1 MVQPPNPYVA
11 GLPLWEERGFFG
23 RQKLLDWVTQ
33 SLCNPDANVLVL
45 FGQRRIGKTS
55 LLLQLQRALS
65 TNAFLPIYFDLQDQA
80 ARPLGRVLVDLANTV
95 AEQVGMEPPDPE
107 TFDNRGHFFRS
118 VFLPQVYEHLGETRR
133 PVFLL
138 DEFDVL
144 NETTEAELLMT
155 AATKAL
161 FRFIRRLTTKDSRS
175 AFVFAV
181 GRRVEDLSLDFTATF
196 RASLVR
202 EVWVLDQESAEA
214 LVRQAEIPNQN
225 VTLLFTDRAV
235 ARILSLTSGHP
246 YLTQLLCRQIWERA
260 YTHPQHSTTLPMIDA
275 SEVEAAVPDA
285 LEAGNQ
291 ALTWLWDGLGLAEQ
305 IYAAGLAETMSE
317 GESITEERGIQ
328 ILAARA
334 ARLLTRK
341 IELAPRD
348 LVRRRV
354 LEMTGEREYGFAVE
368 ILRRWV
374 HENKPLQRMKNKL
387 DQIDPLAEQL
397 FNIGQEFLRRHQ
409 WETAIRYFHDAL
421 ETNPRHFHARL
432 HLGETLLEA
441 GRTDEATVELER
453 AYKLDQEETRTLL
466 VRALVAQA
474 RARQEAGDENG
485 TLAACERA
493 LQISPKEQAVQ
504 EIHNAIRLRR
514 LAAEAKRYEQA
525 EQWVKAIDA
534 YDQLTAQA
542 ADDKSRAVW
551 QAALERC
558 QKEGQLTDLFD
569 EGTEALNQR
578 NWQQA
583 QRAFAEIVHTR
594 PDYRVNGQLATQLLL
609 QAVRRKPERKFSRSI
624 ALTFI
629 AILVVLFGAIYFQP
643 WRNDQDLPPVTLPE
657 NWEHINT
664 YRFDTNRDGNQEWVV
679 LYRFDLSAEPGQDDG
694 PIAGV
699 VYQPSGSPPVL
710 TPYELRPQDG
720 DYLCECECIASLEN
734 VLSGLQGPE
743 LVIRDRCDGE
753 STRVSIFRWDTG
765 EGKYLPKG
773 HFSGDRITLA
783 TDRATVV
790 QRLPGRAQLAL
801 QYIYR
806 PRDNATY
813 YQPGGQGIV
822 KMHEEYETIFY
833 HGMPQDVML
842 SPYPEKVVLASYNAY
857 TDAVE
862 TARYFTPEAWA
873 QVEGCAANQCGC
885 TLDREQIEHVRMI
898 DVQFEGQDAEQAIVN
913 VTVVCEHKDGTLDA
927 QTSLKWR
934 LAREGENG
942 RFKLVGVER
951 NGDQETP

>member
-11 GLPLWEERGFFG
+11 GLPLREERGFFG
-23 RQKLLDWVTQ
+23 RQKTLDWIAQ
-33 SLCNPDANVLVL
+33 GLRNPATNVMVL

-55 LLLQLQRALS
+55 LLLQLQRALPAD
-65 TNAFLPIYFDLQDQA
+65 AFLPIYFDLQDQA
-80 ARPLGRVLVDLANTV
+80 ARPLGRVLADLASIV
-95 AEQVGMEPPDPE
+95 AERVGLETLDPGA
-107 TFDNRGHFFRS
+107 FDNRGHFFRS
-118 VFLPQVYEHLGETRR
+118 IFLPQVYEHLGENRR

-181 GRRVEDLSLDFTATF
+181 GRRVEDLTLDFTATF

-214 LVRQAEIPNQN
+214 LVRQAESPNQN

-246 YLTQLLCRQIWERA
+246 YLTQLLCQQIWERA
-260 YTHPQHSTTLPMIDA
+260 YAQHSGALPMIDA
-275 SEVEAAVPDA
+275 PEVEAAVPDT
-285 LEAGNQ
+285 LEAGDE
-291 ALTWLWDGLGLAEQ
+291 AMAWLWDGMGLAEK
-305 IYAAGLAETMSE
+305 IYAAGLAETVGE
-317 GESITEERGIQ
+317 AESISEEQGLQ
-328 ILAARA
+328 VLMARA
-334 ARLLTRK
+334 ARLLTQK
-341 IELAPRD
+341 VELAPRD

-354 LEMTGEREYGFAVE
+354 LEMTGEREYCFAVE
-368 ILRRWV
+368 IFRRWV
-374 HENKPLQRMKNKL
+374 HENKPLQSMKDKL

-397 FNIGQEFLRRHQ
+397 FCIGQEFLRRHQ

-421 ETNPRHFHARL
+421 ETNPRHFRARL

-441 GRTDEATVELER
+441 DRTDEATIELER
-453 AYKLDQEETRTLL
+453 AYKLDQEETRPLL

-474 RARQEAGDENG
+474 RARQEAGDESG
-485 TLAACERA
+485 TLTTCERA

-504 EIHNAIRLRR
+504 EIHNTIRLRR
-514 LAAEAKRYEQA
+514 LAAKAKSYEQA

-558 QKEGQLTDLFD
+558 QKEGLLTHLFD
-569 EGTEALNQR
+569 EGTEALNNR

-583 QRAFAEIVHTR
+583 QRAFAEIVYTR
-594 PDYRVNGQLATQLLL
+594 PEYRVNGQLATQLLL
-609 QAVRRKPERKFSRSI
+609 QAVQRKPGRNYSRAI

-629 AILVVLFGAIYFQP
+629 VILAIVFGAMYFRP
-643 WRNDQDLPPVTLPE
+643 RKDDQAMPPVKLPE

-679 LYRFDLSAEPGQDDG
+679 LYRFDLSAEPGQDGG
-694 PIAGV
+694 PIAGI
-699 VYQPSGSPPVL
+699 VYQPGGSPPVL
-710 TPYELRPQDG
+710 TPHELRPQDG
-720 DYLCECECIASLEN
+720 DYLCECECIASMEN

-743 LVIRDRCDGE
+743 LIIRDRCDGE
-753 STRVSIFRWDTG
+753 PTRVSIFRWDTT

-783 TDRATVV
+783 TDQVTVA

-813 YQPGGQGIV
+813 YQPGGQGIAV
-822 KMHEEYETIFY
+822 MHDEYETIFY

-842 SPYPEKVVLASYNAY
+842 SPYPEKVVLASYNFY
-857 TDAVE
+857 TNDVE
-862 TARYFTPEAWA
+862 AAKYFTPEAWK
-873 QVEGCAANQCGC
+873 QTEGCAANQCGC
-885 TLDREQIEHVRMI
+885 TSDRDEIEHVRVI
-898 DVQFEGQDAEQAIVN
+898 DLQCEEQDTEHAIVN
-913 VTVVCEHKDGTLDA
+913 VTVVCEHKDGALDA
-927 QTSLKWR
+927 RTSLKWR
-934 LAREGENG
+934 LAREDEHG
-942 RFKLVGVER
+942 RFKLVGVEQS
-951 NGDQETP
+951 GDTETP

>member
-11 GLPLWEERGFFG
+11 GLPLREERGFFG
-23 RQKLLDWVTQ
+23 RQKTLDWIAQ
-33 SLCNPDANVLVL
+33 GLRNPATNVMVL

-55 LLLQLQRALS
+55 LLLQLQRTLPAD
-65 TNAFLPIYFDLQDQA
+65 AFLPIYFDLQDQA
-80 ARPLGRVLVDLANTV
+80 ARPLGRVLADLANAV
-95 AEQVGMEPPDPE
+95 AERVGMAAPDPGA
-107 TFDNRGHFFRS
+107 FDNRGHFFRS
-118 VFLPQVYEHLGETRR
+118 IFLPQVYGHLGENRR

-138 DEFDVL
+138 DEFYVL

-175 AFVFAV
+175 AFVLAV
-181 GRRVEDLSLDFTATF
+181 GRRVEDLALDFTATF

-202 EVWVLDQESAEA
+202 EVWVLDQESTEA
-214 LVRQAEIPNQN
+214 LVRQAESPNQN

-260 YTHPQHSTTLPMIDA
+260 YAQHSTALPMIDA
-275 SEVEAAVPDA
+275 PEVDAAVPDT
-285 LEAGNQ
+285 LEAGDQ
-291 ALTWLWDGLGLAEQ
+291 AMTWLWEGLGLAEK
-305 IYAAGLAETMSE
+305 IYAAGLAETVSE
-317 GESITEERGIQ
+317 AESISEEQGLQ
-328 ILAARA
+328 TLMARA

-341 IELAPRD
+341 VELAPRD

-354 LEMTGEREYGFAVE
+354 LEMTGEREYCFAVE
-368 ILRRWV
+368 IFRRWV
-374 HENKPLQRMKNKL
+374 HENKPLQSMKDKL

-397 FNIGQEFLRRHQ
+397 FCIGQEFLRRHQ

-421 ETNPRHFHARL
+421 ETNPRHFRARL

-441 GRTDEATVELER
+441 DRTDEATVELER
-453 AYKLDQEETRTLL
+453 AYKLDQEETRPLL

-474 RARQEAGDENG
+474 RARQEAGDESG
-485 TLAACERA
+485 TLTACERA
-493 LQISPKEQAVQ
+493 LQISPQEQAVQ
-504 EIHNAIRLRR
+504 EIQNTIRLRR
-514 LAAEAKRYEQA
+514 LAAKAKSYEQA

-551 QAALERC
+551 QEALERC
-558 QKEGQLTDLFD
+558 QKEGLLTHLFD
-569 EGTEALNQR
+569 EGTEALNNR

-594 PDYRVNGQLATQLLL
+594 PEYRVNGQLATQLLL
-609 QAVRRKPERKFSRSI
+609 QAVQQKPGRNYSRAI

-629 AILVVLFGAIYFQP
+629 AILAIVFGAMYFRP
-643 WRNDQDLPPVTLPE
+643 RKDDQVMPPVALPE

-679 LYRFDLSAEPGQDDG
+679 LYRFDLSAEPGQDGG
-694 PIAGV
+694 PIAGI
-699 VYQPSGSPPVL
+699 VYQPGGSPPVL
-710 TPYELRPQDG
+710 TPHELRPQDG
-720 DYLCECECIASLEN
+720 DY
-734 VLSGLQGPE
+734 
-743 LVIRDRCDGE
+743 
-753 STRVSIFRWDTG
+753 
-765 EGKYLPKG
+765 
-773 HFSGDRITLA
+773 FSGDRITLA
-783 TDRATVV
+783 TDQVKVA

-813 YQPGGQGIV
+813 YQPGGQGIAV
-822 KMHEEYETIFY
+822 MHDEYETIFY

-842 SPYPEKVVLASYNAY
+842 SPYPEKVVLASYNFY
-857 TDAVE
+857 TNDVE
-862 TARYFTPEAWA
+862 AAKYFTPEAWK
-873 QVEGCAANQCGC
+873 QTEGCAANQCGC
-885 TLDREQIEHVRMI
+885 TSDRDEIEHVRVI
-898 DVQFEGQDAEQAIVN
+898 DLQCEEQDTEHAIVN
-913 VTVVCEHKDGTLDA
+913 ITVVCEHKDGALDA
-927 QTSLKWR
+927 RTSLKWR
-934 LAREGENG
+934 LAREDEHG
-942 RFKLVGVER
+942 RFKLVGVGQS
-951 NGDQETP
+951 GDTETP